1 MVMTELSCDICGNTP
16 IRAQILLEGAKLL
29 ACGRCMRNGSIIH
42 RFHDDEQPSEVPVS
56 RPTAGAT
63 EEVVENYAKVIKEAR
78 QKLRLPI
85 TVVAERI
92 SEKESYLQA
101 IEGGRL
107 TPTMDV
113 ARKLEKELS
122 IKLVEKVEA
131 SVGASPAASTKKFS
145 APTLGDLLSE
155 DD

>member
-1 MVMTELSCDICGNTP
+1 MTELSCDICGNTP
-16 IRAQILLEGAKLL
+16 VRAQILLEGAKLL
-29 ACGRCMRNGSIIH
+29 ACGRCMRTGKILH
-42 RFHDDEQPSEVPVS
+42 RFHDDEEPSEAPVS
-56 RPTAGAT
+56 RPAGPAS
-63 EEVVENYAKVIKEAR
+63 EEVVENYAKVIKDAR
-78 QKLRLPI
+78 QRLKLPI
-85 TVVAERI
+85 SVVAERI

-113 ARKLEKELS
+113 ARKLEKELG

-131 SVGASPAASTKKFS
+131 SVGPSAAASTKRFS
-145 APTLGDLLSE
+145 APTLGDMLTG